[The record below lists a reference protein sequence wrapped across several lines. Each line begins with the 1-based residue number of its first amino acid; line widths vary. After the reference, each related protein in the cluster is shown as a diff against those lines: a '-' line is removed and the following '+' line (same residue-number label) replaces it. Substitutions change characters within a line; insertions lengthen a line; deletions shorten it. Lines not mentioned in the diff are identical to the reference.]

1 MVKKIKKKI
10 KHFLDLDKMTAEDL
24 RGIIDLSKSYKQ
36 GITSGQDTHKSKTLG
51 LIFEKPS
58 TRTRVSFE
66 IAMYQLGGNVTIL
79 EHERTHL
86 GRGETISDT
95 AKVLSRYIDIIV
107 YRTSSAKKLYELA
120 KYSDVPVINGLND
133 QTHPCQL
140 IADIMTFEEN
150 IGIIDGKTVTWCGD
164 FNNVCRSWVQA
175 SNIFD
180 FTLNLAC
187 PKDLIDKVEMKNI
200 TKLKNI
206 KIFDSAEKACN
217 NSDCIMTDT
226 WFSMG
231 QKVSEKK
238 RKLLQP
244 FQVTNKLLSIAKKK
258 SIFMHCLPAHRG
270 EEIGKDIFEHPK
282 SVIWDEEENRLHTQK
297 AILNWCLK

>member
-1 MVKKIKKKI
+1 MKKI
-10 KHFLDLDKMTAEDL
+10 KHFLDLDQIKAQEL
-24 RGIIDLSKSYKQ
+24 RSILDLSKSYKQ
-36 GITSGQDTHKSKTLG
+36 GITSGQDTYKGKTLG

-66 IAMYQLGGNVTIL
+66 IAMNQLGGNVTIL
-79 EHERTHL
+79 EHEKTHL

-95 AKVLSRYIDIIV
+95 AKVLARYIDIIV

-120 KYSDVPVINGLND
+120 EHSTVPVINGLND
-133 QTHPCQL
+133 ETHPCQI

-150 IGIIDGKTVTWCGD
+150 VGIINNKIITWCGD
-164 FNNVCRSWVQA
+164 FNNVCKSWIQA
-175 SNIFD
+175 SKIFN
-180 FTLNLAC
+180 FKMHLAC
-187 PKDLIDKVEMKNI
+187 PKQLINEYEMNEIGKIENV
-200 TKLKNI
+200 
-206 KIFDSAEKACN
+206 KIFNIAKDACKN
-217 NSDCIMTDT
+217 ADCISTDT

-238 RKLLQP
+238 RRLLKP
-244 FQVTNKLLSIAKKK
+244 FQINNKLLSATKKK

-270 EEIGKDIFEHPK
+270 EEIDKNILEHPK
-282 SVIWDEEENRLHTQK
+282 SVIWDEAENRLHTQK

>member
-1 MVKKIKKKI
+1 MKKI
-10 KHFLDLDKMTAEDL
+10 KHFLDLDQIKAQEL
-24 RGIIDLSKSYKQ
+24 RSILDLSKSYKQ
-36 GITSGQDTHKSKTLG
+36 GITSGQDTHKGKTLG

-79 EHERTHL
+79 EQEKTHL

-95 AKVLSRYIDIIV
+95 AKVLARYIDIIV

-120 KYSDVPVINGLND
+120 EHSTVPVINGLND
-133 QTHPCQL
+133 ETHPCQI

-150 IGIIDGKTVTWCGD
+150 VGIINNKIITWCGD
-164 FNNVCRSWVQA
+164 FNNVCKSWIQA
-175 SNIFD
+175 STIFN
-180 FTLNLAC
+180 FKMHLAC
-187 PKDLIDKVEMKNI
+187 PKQLINEYEMNKIGKIKNV
-200 TKLKNI
+200 
-206 KIFDSAEKACN
+206 KIFNVSKDACKN
-217 NSDCIMTDT
+217 ADCISTDT

-238 RKLLQP
+238 RRLLKP
-244 FQVTNKLLSIAKKK
+244 FQVNNKLLSSAKKN

-270 EEIGKDIFEHPK
+270 EEIDENILEHPK
-282 SVIWDEEENRLHTQK
+282 SVVWQEAENRLHTQK
-297 AILNWCLK
+297 AILNWCLKK

>member
-1 MVKKIKKKI
+1 MKKI
-10 KHFLDLDKMTAEDL
+10 KHFLDLNQIQAEEL
-24 RGIIDLSKSYKQ
+24 RSIINLSKSYKQ
-36 GITSGQDTHKSKTLG
+36 GITSSQDAYKGKTLG

-79 EHERTHL
+79 EREKTHL

-95 AKVLSRYIDIIV
+95 AKVLSRYIDVIV

-120 KYSDVPVINGLND
+120 KYSSVPVINGLND
-133 QTHPCQL
+133 ETHPCQL

-150 IGIIDGKTVTWCGD
+150 IDIISNKIVTWCGD

-175 SNIFD
+175 SSIFN
-180 FTLNLAC
+180 FELNLAC
-187 PKDLIDKVEMKNI
+187 PRQLIGKNEMYKI
-200 TKLKNI
+200 SKIKNI
-206 KIFDSAEKACN
+206 KIFNSAEKACK
-217 NSDCIMTDT
+217 NSDCVMTDT

-238 RKLLQP
+238 RRLLKP
-244 FQVTNKLLSIAKKK
+244 FQVNNKLLSVTKKK

-270 EEIGKDIFEHPK
+270 EEIDKNILEHPK
-282 SVIWDEEENRLHTQK
+282 SVIWDEAENRLHTQK

>member
-1 MVKKIKKKI
+1 MKKI
-10 KHFLDLDKMTAEDL
+10 KHFLDLNQINAQEL
-24 RGIIDLSKSYKQ
+24 RSIVDLSKSYKQ
-36 GITSGQDTHKSKTLG
+36 GITSSQDTHKGKTLG

-79 EHERTHL
+79 EHEKTHL

-95 AKVLSRYIDIIV
+95 AKVLARYIDIIV

-120 KYSDVPVINGLND
+120 EHSTVPVINGLND
-133 QTHPCQL
+133 ETHPCQI

-150 IGIIDGKTVTWCGD
+150 VGIINNKIITWCGD
-164 FNNVCRSWVQA
+164 FNNVCKSWIQA
-175 SNIFD
+175 STIFN
-180 FTLNLAC
+180 FKMHLAC
-187 PKDLIDKVEMKNI
+187 PKQLINEYEMNKIGKIKNV
-200 TKLKNI
+200 
-206 KIFDSAEKACN
+206 KIFNVSKDACKN
-217 NSDCIMTDT
+217 ADCISTDT

-238 RKLLQP
+238 RRLLKP
-244 FQVTNKLLSIAKKK
+244 FQVNNKLLSSAKKN

-270 EEIGKDIFEHPK
+270 EEIDENILEHPK
-282 SVIWDEEENRLHTQK
+282 SVVWQEAENRLHTQK
-297 AILNWCLK
+297 AILNWCLKK

>member
-1 MVKKIKKKI
+1 MKKI
-10 KHFLDLDKMTAEDL
+10 KHFLDLDQIDAKEL
-24 RGIIDLSKSYKQ
+24 RSIIDLSKSYKQ
-36 GITSGQDTHKSKTLG
+36 GITSGQDTFKEKTLG

-79 EHERTHL
+79 EHEKTHL

-95 AKVLSRYIDIIV
+95 AKVLARYIDIIV

-120 KYSDVPVINGLND
+120 EHSTVPVINGLND
-133 QTHPCQL
+133 ETHPCQI

-150 IGIIDGKTVTWCGD
+150 IGIINNKIITWCGD

-231 QKVSEKK
+231 QITSEKK
-238 RKLLQP
+238 RKLLKP
-244 FQVTNKLLSIAKKK
+244 F
-258 SIFMHCLPAHRG
+258 
-270 EEIGKDIFEHPK
+270 
-282 SVIWDEEENRLHTQK
+282 
-297 AILNWCLK
+297 